1 MQLHCLPR
9 SDLLALALS
18 LLGIAWAHA
27 FLEIDYS
34 SVAPAMQGTLRLI
47 GQEADRLETKS
58 AEEVL
63 LPLAPMVSRGRQ
75 PQIVLHLYGM
85 LVIHKPPDWEVDG
98 KGRVEED
105 DICDGPLALSSWLR
119 ATLPKRSCP
128 VSWMRSLDF
137 GFLHRLDVPSSGLI
151 LCGSTI
157 TGLMM
162 LRWQLDTYAIKRE
175 YLVFAHGL
183 VPAEFRE
190 SHANIDP
197 ASPDSR
203 RTYAT
208 QATGKPAKTFLKA
221 PAALVVPKG
230 NAAGFPAFQE
240 FCTAFTISIHTGR
253 RHQIRA
259 HLLDGGHPVLVDGKY
274 APESVAFCA

>member
-1 MQLHCLPR
+1 
-9 SDLLALALS
+9 
-18 LLGIAWAHA
+18 
-27 FLEIDYS
+27 
-34 SVAPAMQGTLRLI
+34 
-47 GQEADRLETKS
+47 
-58 AEEVL
+58 
-63 LPLAPMVSRGRQ
+63 
-75 PQIVLHLYGM
+75 M

-98 KGRVEED
+98 KSREEED
-105 DICDGPLALSSWLR
+105 NVCDRPLPLSSWLR
-119 ATLPKRSCP
+119 ATFSKSSCP
-128 VSWMRSLDF
+128 VAWMPSLDF

-162 LRWQLDTYAIKRE
+162 LRWQLDTYCIERE

-190 SHANIDP
+190 SRANIDP

-221 PAALVVPKG
+221 PAALVVPSRHAIG
-230 NAAGFPAFQE
+230 LPAFQE
-240 FCTAFTISIHTGR
+240 YCTAFAISIHTGR

-274 APESVAFCA
+274 ATESVVIGA

>member
-1 MQLHCLPR
+1 MQETR
-9 SDLLALALS
+9 S
-18 LLGIAWAHA
+18 G
-27 FLEIDYS
+27 E
-34 SVAPAMQGTLRLI
+34 V
-47 GQEADRLETKS
+47 
-58 AEEVL
+58 VL
-63 LPLAPMVSRGRQ
+63 LPLAPMVSRSLR
-75 PQIVLHLYGM
+75 PWIVLRLCGM

-98 KGRVEED
+98 KSRFDED

-119 ATLPKRSCP
+119 AALPKKSCP
-128 VSWMRSLDF
+128 VAWVPSLDF

-162 LRWQLDTYAIKRE
+162 LRWQLDTYCIKRE

-203 RTYAT
+203 RTFAT

-221 PAALVVPKG
+221 PAALIVPTG
-230 NAAGFPAFQE
+230 NAAGSFASHE
-240 FCTAFTISIHTGR
+240 FCTAFTIGIRTGR

-259 HLLDGGHPVLVDGKY
+259 HLLDSGHPVLVDGKY
-274 APESVAFCA
+274 APASVSCRV